1 MTYRSAFVK
10 WLGSAGLVM
19 ATAGCPG
26 GDDGDS
32 GGESG
37 PQPTTAVDTGSSSGG
52 GESTATPPGTGT
64 DEESTADPDTSG
76 GVTCN
81 PPCEAGQ
88 QCIDGACFDMPGDST
103 TGEPPMECFTPV
115 EIQAPNP
122 DCAPCLQANCC
133 DQLQGCFG
141 DETTMGETECLQLNN
156 CIVMECMGVQP
167 AEIQACI
174 DKNCAEFSGSF
185 NDWVAYQMCAG
196 MNCLADCS

>member
-115 EIQAPNP
+115 MIQTPNP
-122 DCAPCLQANCC
+122 ACAPCLEDNCC
-133 DQLQGCFG
+133 DQLQACFG

-156 CIVMECMGVQP
+156 CIAMECMGVAP

-174 DKNCAEFSGSF
+174 DENCADFSASLPQWIAF
-185 NDWVAYQMCAG
+185 QQCAG
-196 MNCLADCS
+196 MNCAADCM